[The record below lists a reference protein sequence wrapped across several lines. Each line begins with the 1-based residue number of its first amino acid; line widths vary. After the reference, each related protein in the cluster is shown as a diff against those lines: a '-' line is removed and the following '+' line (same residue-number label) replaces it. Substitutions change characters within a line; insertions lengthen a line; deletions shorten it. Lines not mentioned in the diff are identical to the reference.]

1 MSQTFRS
8 AAIFGTCVLA
18 LTVAVSAHAQS
29 GSSTTTSG
37 QTATTS
43 QSSIGREPETRPATT
58 TFLGDTG
65 LWFVPTAEILPDSRW
80 SVSGYRTNWD
90 YRQGLTDVSHFPI
103 TFAVGLADR
112 VEIFGSFRV
121 DTRIDR
127 DFEIPATFQPTN
139 ASYGGLVNA
148 YPYVRR
154 DWSGD
159 NVGDLLVGLKVN
171 LTSQWRQQPV
181 AMAIRGTVKLPTGN
195 KDSGA
200 GTGKADAMIDFILSK
215 EFNKA
220 KWAEMEVRSL
230 TGAHAEKAVS
240 H

>member
-103 TFAVGLADR
+103 MMLV
-112 VEIFGSFRV
+112 FR
-121 DTRIDR
+121 
-127 DFEIPATFQPTN
+127 A
-139 ASYGGLVNA
+139 L
-148 YPYVRR
+148 
-154 DWSGD
+154 
-159 NVGDLLVGLKVN
+159 
-171 LTSQWRQQPV
+171 
-181 AMAIRGTVKLPTGN
+181 LPTR
-195 KDSGA
+195 A
-200 GTGKADAMIDFILSK
+200 RERRT
-215 EFNKA
+215 E
-220 KWAEMEVRSL
+220 
-230 TGAHAEKAVS
+230 
-240 H
+240 